1 MGSHRVGHDRSD
13 LAAAA
18 AHLQAECHMNVK
30 MAIYKSRGEAG
41 IDVFLTTLIGNQS
54 CRCLDFEL
62 PNYRTARQ
70 YVSVI

>member
-1 MGSHRVGHDRSD
+1 MKRPR
-13 LAAAA
+13 
-18 AHLQAECHMNVK
+18 VK

-54 CRCLDFEL
+54 CGCLDFEL